1 MKLTKNNHRS
11 YCLPK
16 IKISLKVLHSWQLLL
31 EGIGMIFPDSAQEE
45 CEAYGA
51 SLPLPTSG
59 AQNEDLRLVVQDME
73 LNAMQIGVSD
83 SG

>member
-1 MKLTKNNHRS
+1 
-11 YCLPK
+11 
-16 IKISLKVLHSWQLLL
+16 
-31 EGIGMIFPDSAQEE
+31 MIFPDSAQEE